1 MNGGAKNRNSHPS
14 WQWWDLGKVQVQ
26 QFCVQYNLNV
36 TREAAQSIRNLE
48 SSIVEPQDLSN
59 STGDQ
64 SHIKALNKK
73 AVFVDLLGV
82 RPQAALV
89 RSRFRNLVE
98 MDAPSKI
105 FFNLEKKN
113 GQNRLIHCIR
123 STDGKELTRSD
134 EIRKRAVVFYT
145 VLYNCEYTEYD
156 REKKSFLT
164 SSL

>member
-26 QFCVQYNLNV
+26 QFCVQSNLNV

-48 SSIVEPQDLSN
+48 SSIVEPQDLRN

-73 AVFVDLLGV
+73 AVLVDLLGV
-82 RPQAALV
+82 RAQGALV

-98 MDAPSKI
+98 MDPPSMV
-105 FFNLEKKN
+105 
-113 GQNRLIHCIR
+113 R
-123 STDGKELTRSD
+123 TD
-134 EIRKRAVVFYT
+134 
-145 VLYNCEYTEYD
+145 
-156 REKKSFLT
+156 
-164 SSL
+164 